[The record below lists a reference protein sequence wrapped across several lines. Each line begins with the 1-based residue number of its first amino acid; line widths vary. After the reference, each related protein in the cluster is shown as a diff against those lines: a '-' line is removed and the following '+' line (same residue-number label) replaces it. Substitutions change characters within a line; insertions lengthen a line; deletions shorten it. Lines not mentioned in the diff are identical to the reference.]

1 MEQILV
7 RVAASDA
14 MGAEVHSLEHN
25 KPQGCPG
32 LGGWK
37 FNSAIGCWWTRI
49 KGERAKRFKVGTYPT
64 ITLVGDEIIAVE

>member
-7 RVAASDA
+7 RVAAIDG

-37 FNSAIGCWWTRI
+37 FSKESACWWTRI
-49 KGERAKRFKVGTYPT
+49 KGEHAKRFKVDTFPT